1 MVRRTKADALATKS
15 ELLDAAERLF
25 SAQGVSNTS
34 MMQVAEAAGVTRG
47 AIYHHFDNKLD
58 LMDSM
63 MERVRLP
70 FDQMLEQ
77 TSQRHLDNPLAL
89 LRARLLNIVELLQ
102 RDPHTQSV
110 INILFHKCEYVDETL
125 PIHFR
130 HLRARNNCVD
140 ECTVLLQQAIE
151 RGQMPASAN
160 PAQIVV
166 GMVAMIDGIIYNWL
180 LDPDYFNVIEAAE
193 QALDTF
199 ILGLQHRTSA

>member
-1 MVRRTKADALATKS
+1 LVRRTKADALATKAD
-15 ELLDAAERLF
+15 LLDAAERLF
-25 SAQGVSNTS
+25 SAQGVANTS

-58 LMDSM
+58 LIDSM
-63 MERVRLP
+63 MERVSLP

-77 TSQRHLDNPLAL
+77 TSQRHVDNPLAL

-130 HLRARNNCVD
+130 HLRARNNCIE
-140 ECTVLLQQAIE
+140 ECILLMQQAIDH
-151 RGQMPASAN
+151 GQLPKTTNAAKL
-160 PAQIVV
+160 VV
-166 GMVAMIDGIIYNWL
+166 CLVAMIDGIIYNWL
-180 LDPDYFNVIEAAE
+180 LDPDYFNVVEVAE

-199 ILGLQHRTSA
+199 MAGLQQPA

>member
-1 MVRRTKADALATKS
+1 LVRRTKADALATKAD
-15 ELLDAAERLF
+15 LLDAAERLF
-25 SAQGVSNTS
+25 SAQGVANTS

-58 LMDSM
+58 LIDSM

-77 TSQRHLDNPLAL
+77 TSQRHVDNPLAL

-102 RDPHTQSV
+102 RDPHTHSV

-130 HLRARNNCVD
+130 HLRARNNYIE
-140 ECTVLLQQAIE
+140 ECILLMQQAIE
-151 RGQMPASAN
+151 HGQLPKTTTAAKL
-160 PAQIVV
+160 VV
-166 GMVAMIDGIIYNWL
+166 CLVAMIDGIIYNWL
-180 LDPDYFNVIEAAE
+180 LDPDYFNVVEVAE

-199 ILGLQHRTSA
+199 MAGLQQPA

>member
-1 MVRRTKADALATKS
+1 MVRRTKADALATKAD
-15 ELLDAAERLF
+15 LLDAAERLF
-25 SAQGVSNTS
+25 SAQGVANTS

-58 LMDSM
+58 LIDSM
-63 MERVRLP
+63 MERVSLP

-77 TSQRHLDNPLAL
+77 TSQRHVDNPLAL

-130 HLRARNNCVD
+130 HLRARNNCIE
-140 ECTVLLQQAIE
+140 ECILLMQQAIDH
-151 RGQMPASAN
+151 GQLPKTTNAAKL
-160 PAQIVV
+160 VV
-166 GMVAMIDGIIYNWL
+166 CLVAMIDGIIYNWL
-180 LDPDYFNVIEAAE
+180 LDPDYFNVVEVAE

-199 ILGLQHRTSA
+199 MAGLQQPA

>member
-1 MVRRTKADALATKS
+1 LVRRTKADALATKAD
-15 ELLDAAERLF
+15 LLDAAERLF
-25 SAQGVSNTS
+25 SAQGVANTS

-58 LMDSM
+58 LIDSM

-77 TSQRHLDNPLAL
+77 TSQRHVDNPLAL

-130 HLRARNNCVD
+130 HLRARNNCIE
-140 ECTVLLQQAIE
+140 ECILLMQQAIDH
-151 RGQMPASAN
+151 GQLPKTTTAAKL
-160 PAQIVV
+160 VV
-166 GMVAMIDGIIYNWL
+166 CLVAMIDGIIYNWL
-180 LDPDYFNVIEAAE
+180 LDPDYFNVVEVAE

-199 ILGLQHRTSA
+199 MAGLQQPA

>member
-1 MVRRTKADALATKS
+1 VVRRTKADALATKS

>member
-1 MVRRTKADALATKS
+1 MVRRTKADALTTKS

-25 SAQGVSNTS
+25 SAQGVANTS

-58 LMDSM
+58 LIDSM

-77 TSQRHLDNPLAL
+77 TSQRHVDNPLAL

-102 RDPHTQSV
+102 HDPHTQSV
-110 INILFHKCEYVDETL
+110 INILFHKCEYVNETL

-130 HLRARNNCVD
+130 HVRARNNCID
-140 ECTVLLQQAIE
+140 ECIVLLQQAIE
-151 RGQMPASAN
+151 RGQLPASTN
-160 PAQIVV
+160 PAKIVV
-166 GMVAMIDGIIYNWL
+166 VMVAMIDGIIYNWL
-180 LDPDYFNVIEAAE
+180 LDTDYFNVVDAAE

-199 ILGLQHRTSA
+199 ISGLQQRASA